1 MATNGRRGRAEVR
14 KIKST
19 SVLALVAFASAA
31 AANAQPQDHFSFD
44 QPAETLSQAL
54 RDVAVRTGRNV
65 IAPADLIGTQ
75 QAPPLSGSFTAE
87 EAVGRLLAGTGLR
100 YRMVEGTLIVER
112 SPFVAGIAP
121 AAGSTNGDDIVVTG
135 THVRGAPP
143 TSQVIVLTRKD
154 IERTG
159 ATSVDELIRT
169 VPQNSQGGVNKEN
182 FLVALPDADPTD
194 HGAGINLRGLG
205 QRATLVL
212 LNGRRLAPSS
222 HGSFVDVS
230 MIPLSVIERVEI
242 LTDGASAIYGSDA
255 VGGVVNFVLRDRFEG
270 LGTTA
275 QAGTTTDGG
284 GTEILLSQ
292 AGGRT
297 WEGGHA
303 LLAYEFRQEDEIRA
317 AQRPFTID
325 LRPDTY
331 LLPRERKHSLLGTIE
346 QELAPGLRGGV
357 TATFAHRTTDR
368 TVFQS
373 ISPLPVGFDAK
384 ATAATLSGELSYD
397 LPHAWLA
404 RLDGN
409 YALSKTSERQTQPGG
424 IPLVNARD
432 VRNSIMEGELHLD
445 GPLVDLPGGA
455 IRLALGGDIRSE
467 DYRDRFQSSTFAP
480 TVKSARRTVTSAY
493 GEILVPIFS
502 QANRRP
508 GFQLLQL
515 SAAARYDHYS
525 GTGSSFDP
533 KIGLLWSPVA
543 GLKLR
548 GSYSTS
554 FRAPLLSEITGAYN
568 ALYEPAHFFYI
579 DPTQA
584 PPGSIALFLQG
595 SNPDVKPETSRNWTL
610 GADWT
615 PGFAPGLKLTFNYY
629 SIRYSNRIA
638 LPAPLVVVIGNPAF
652 SSIVDFNPDVA
663 ALTQVVAGAQSVSD
677 FTGPG
682 FSNGGATP
690 ADVDVVLDDRTTNTS
705 FTSTRG
711 FDVTARYPF
720 ELGPNHFV
728 ADVNLNH
735 IIKFDDQLTSASPII
750 HALDTPYEPLSWRAR
765 AGLSWSHA
773 GWNGSMFVNYAGD
786 YRDNRTPQVRD
797 VRSWTTID
805 ANLSYQFGASAP
817 PWLRGTRIS
826 VFAENLFD
834 SDPPGLVADPGSS
847 TGLGYDPVNAS
858 ARGRFVAVQLRKSW

>member
-1 MATNGRRGRAEVR
+1 VR
-14 KIKST
+14 KLQARSA
-19 SVLALVAFASAA
+19 LALLAFASATT
-31 AANAQPQDHFSFD
+31 ANAQSQDHFTFD

-65 IAPADLIGTQ
+65 IAPSDLVGTQ
-75 QAPPLSGSFTAE
+75 QAAPLSGTFTAE
-87 EAVGRLLAGTGLR
+87 EAVARLLAGTGLR
-100 YRMVEGTLIVER
+100 YRTVDGTLVVER
-112 SPFVAGIAP
+112 APFADEVAP
-121 AAGSTNGDDIVVTG
+121 APGSTSADDIVVTG

-143 TSQVIVLTRKD
+143 TSQVIVLNRKD

-230 MIPLSVIERVEI
+230 MIPVSAIERVEI

-270 LGTTA
+270 LETTA
-275 QAGTTTDGG
+275 QAGTTTNGG
-284 GTEILLSQ
+284 GTEVLLSQ
-292 AGGRT
+292 AAGKT

-303 LLAYEFRQEDEIRA
+303 LLAYEFRQEDEVRA
-317 AQRPFTID
+317 AQRPFTIN

-331 LLPRERKHSLLGTIE
+331 LLPRERKHSLLGTVE
-346 QELAPGLRGGV
+346 QELAPRLRGGV
-357 TATFAHRTTDR
+357 TATFAHRATDR
-368 TVFQS
+368 TVFQT
-373 ISPLPVGFDAK
+373 ISPLPVGVDAK

-397 LPHAWLA
+397 LPHGWLA

-409 YALSKTSERQTQPGG
+409 YGLSKTTQRQTQPGG

-432 VRNSIMEGELHLD
+432 VRNSIVEGELHLD
-445 GPLVDLPGGA
+445 GPLVDLPAGA
-455 IRLALGGDIRSE
+455 VRLAVGGDVRSE
-467 DYRDRFQSSTFAP
+467 DYRDRFQSTSFAP

-502 QANRRP
+502 RANRRP
-508 GFQLLQL
+508 GVEALQL

-533 KIGLLWSPVA
+533 KIGLLWSPIA

-584 PPGSIALFLQG
+584 PPGSILLFLQG

-610 GADWT
+610 GADWA
-615 PGFAPGLKLTFNYY
+615 PDFAQGLKLTFNYY

-652 SSIVDFNPDVA
+652 SPIVDFDPDVA

-720 ELGPNHFV
+720 DLGPNRFV

-735 IIKFDDQLTSASPII
+735 IIKFDNQLTSASPII
-750 HALDTPYEPLSWRAR
+750 HALDTPYEPVSWRAR
-765 AGLSWSHA
+765 AGLSWSRS
-773 GWNGSMFVNYAGD
+773 GWNGSMFLNYTGA
-786 YRDNRTPQVRD
+786 YRDNRTSQVRN
-797 VRSWTTID
+797 VRSWTTVD
-805 ANLSYQFGASAP
+805 ANLSYQFAASAP
-817 PWLRGTRIS
+817 RWLRGTRLS

-834 SDPPGLVADPGSS
+834 SAPPALVPDPGSS

-858 ARGRFVAVQLRKSW
+858 AHGRFVAVQLRRSW

>member
-1 MATNGRRGRAEVR
+1 MR
-14 KIKST
+14 KLQSAAV
-19 SVLALVAFASAA
+19 SALLLAASAT
-31 AANAQPQDHFSFD
+31 AANAQPKDQFVFD
-44 QPAETLSQAL
+44 LPAETLSQAL
-54 RDVAVRTGRNV
+54 RDVALRTGRNV
-65 IAPADLIGTQ
+65 IAPDELVQ
-75 QAPPLSGSFTAE
+75 SRQAPALSGNFTAE
-87 EAVGRLLAGTGLR
+87 EAVARLLVGTGLR
-100 YRMVEGTLIVER
+100 YRLVEGALVVER
-112 SPFVAGIAP
+112 GPSAAATN
-121 AAGSTNGDDIVVTG
+121 AAGAPDTDRQEIVVTG

-230 MIPLSVIERVEI
+230 MIPISAIERVEI

-255 VGGVVNFVLRDRFEG
+255 VGGVVNFVLRDRFDG
-270 LGTTA
+270 LETTL
-275 QAGTTTDGG
+275 QTGTTTDGG
-284 GTEILLSQ
+284 GTEYLLSQ
-292 AGGRT
+292 AAGGT
-297 WEGGHA
+297 WKGGHA
-303 LLAYEFRQEDEIRA
+303 LVAYEFRQEDEIRA
-317 AQRPFTID
+317 ARRPFTIN

-331 LLPRERKHSLLGTIE
+331 LLPRERKHSVLGTLE
-346 QELAPGLRGGV
+346 QELARGLRAGI

-368 TVFQS
+368 TLFQS
-373 ISPLPVGFDAK
+373 ISPLPVGVDAK
-384 ATAATLSGELSYD
+384 ATAGTVSGELSYN
-397 LPHAWLA
+397 LPHGWLA

-409 YALSKTSERQTQPGG
+409 YALSKTNERTTQPGG

-432 VRNSIMEGELHLD
+432 VRNSIVEGELHLD
-445 GPLVDLPGGA
+445 GPLLDLPAGA
-455 IRLALGGDIRSE
+455 IRLALGGDLRSE
-467 DYRDRFQSSTFAP
+467 DYRDQFQSSTFRP
-480 TVKSARRTVTSAY
+480 TIKAARRTVTSAY

-502 QANRRP
+502 NANRHP
-508 GFQLLQL
+508 GVELLQL

-525 GTGSSFDP
+525 RTGSSFDP

-554 FRAPLLSEITGAYN
+554 FRAPLLSEVTGAYN
-568 ALYEPAHFFYI
+568 AIYEPAHFFYI

-584 PPGSIALFLQG
+584 PPGSILLFLQG
-595 SNPDVKPETSRNWTL
+595 SNPDVKPETSRNWSL

-615 PGFAPGLKLTFNYY
+615 PEFAQGLKLTFNYY

-638 LPAPLVVVIGNPAF
+638 LPAPLVIVIGNPAF
-652 SSIVDFNPDVA
+652 SPIIDFDPDVT
-663 ALTQVVAGAQSVSD
+663 ALTQIVAGAQSVSD

-690 ADVDVVLDDRTTNTS
+690 ADVNVVLDDRLTNTA

-711 FDVTARYPF
+711 FDLTARYPF
-720 ELGPNHFV
+720 SLGSNHFL
-728 ADVNLNH
+728 ADINLNH
-735 IIKFDDQLTSASPII
+735 IIQFDNQLTSASPII

-765 AGLSWSHA
+765 AGLSWSRS
-773 GWNGSMFVNYAGD
+773 GWNGSVFVNYAGS
-786 YRDNRTPQVRD
+786 YSDNRAVQVRH
-797 VRSWTTID
+797 VRPWTTVD
-805 ANLSYQFGASAP
+805 ANLSYQFGANSP
-817 PWLRGTRIS
+817 RWLRGTKLS
-826 VFAENLFD
+826 AFAENIFD
-834 SDPPGLVADPGSS
+834 ADPPALAADPGSS

-858 ARGRFVAVQLRKSW
+858 ARGRFVAIQLRRSW

>member
-1 MATNGRRGRAEVR
+1 MRNLQTTAAVAL
-14 KIKST
+14 
-19 SVLALVAFASAA
+19 LALASATA
-31 AANAQPQDHFSFD
+31 AGAQPQGQISFD
-44 QPAETLSQAL
+44 LPAETLSQAL

-65 IAPADLIGTQ
+65 IAPTDLIGAH
-75 QAPPLSGSFTAE
+75 QALPLTGTYTAE
-87 EAVGRLLAGTGLR
+87 EAVARLLAGTGLR
-100 YRMVEGTLIVER
+100 YRIVEGTLIVER
-112 SPFVAGIAP
+112 DPFAVAAARDQIASNSD
-121 AAGSTNGDDIVVTG
+121 AIVVTG
-135 THVRGAPP
+135 THVRGSPA
-143 TSQVIVLTRKD
+143 TSQVIVLTRSD
-154 IERTG
+154 IERSG

-230 MIPLSVIERVEI
+230 MLPVSAIERVEI

-270 LGTTA
+270 FETTA

-292 AGGRT
+292 AGGKT
-297 WEGGHA
+297 WETGHA
-303 LLAYEFRQEDEIRA
+303 LIAYEYRREDEIRA
-317 AQRPFTID
+317 AQRSFTIN

-331 LLPRERKHSLLGTIE
+331 LLPRERKHSLLGTLE

-357 TATFAHRTTDR
+357 TATFARRSTGR

-373 ISPLPVGFDAK
+373 ISPLPVGVEAK
-384 ATAATLSGELSYD
+384 AKAATLSGELSYD
-397 LPHAWLA
+397 LPHDWLA
-404 RLDGN
+404 RLDGIFG
-409 YALSKTSERQTQPGG
+409 LSKTQQRQTQPGG
-424 IPLVNARD
+424 IALVNERG
-432 VRNSIMEGELHLD
+432 VRNSILEGELHLD
-445 GPLVDLPGGA
+445 GPLAELPGGA
-455 IRLALGGDIRSE
+455 LRLAVGGDIRTE
-467 DYRDRFQSSTFAP
+467 RYRDRFQSSTFAP
-480 TVKSARRTVTSAY
+480 TIKAASRTVASAY
-493 GEILVPIFS
+493 AEMLIPIFS
-502 QANRRP
+502 HENRRP
-508 GFQLLQL
+508 GFELLQF

-548 GSYSTS
+548 GSYSSS

-595 SNPDVKPETSRNWTL
+595 SNPGVKPETSRNWSL
-610 GADWT
+610 GADWV
-615 PGFAPGLKLTFNYY
+615 PAFSQGLKLGFNFY

-638 LPAPLVVVIGNPAF
+638 LPAPLVVVIGDPAF
-652 SSIVDFNPDVA
+652 SPIIDFDPDVA
-663 ALTQVVAGAQSVSD
+663 ALTEVVAGAQSVAD

-720 ELGPNHFV
+720 ELGVNRFV
-728 ADVNLNH
+728 ADLNLNH
-735 IIKFDDQLTSASPII
+735 IIEFDDQLTSASPII
-750 HALDTPYEPLSWRAR
+750 HTLDTAYGPLSWRGR
-765 AGLSWSHA
+765 AGLSWSRA
-773 GWNGSMFVNYAGD
+773 GWNANLFANYSGG
-786 YRDNRTPQVRD
+786 YRDTRSTELRH
-797 VRSWTTID
+797 VRSWTTLD

-817 PWLRGTRIS
+817 PWLRGTRLTA
-826 VFAENLFD
+826 FAENLFD
-834 SDPPGLVADPGSS
+834 RDPPALVPDPGSS

-858 ARGRFVAVQLRKSW
+858 ARGRFVAVQLRRSW